1 MFRDEEVLVKINS
14 RNIKYYLERGYEFE
28 TFGFTESKEYIVKT
42 KDIPENSHIKVNV
55 LCELC
60 ESVNL
65 IGVNKFYMNYNRNNK
80 GYYSCFKCKNIEK
93 EKTCIKKYGV
103 NSYSKTDQFKSTE
116 SEKWKGIQKGGEKG
130 RKTMMERYGAD
141 SFFKTE
147 EMRDKSRDWMSSEE
161 FKSKSKKSLID
172 KYGVDSYSK
181 TDEFKNRIH
190 DQKDT
195 IIEKIRRTF
204 LENYGVDWAT
214 KSDVVREKLKLSTE
228 ERETKKKITC
238 MDRYGVD
245 NVSKVSE
252 ISGRIIQT
260 KKDKSLIIPETL
272 LTEWEVYKKSVRK
285 LTRRNFKKLYN
296 DWNGFDYYDGENIKQ
311 YLGFSHTHRFYPT
324 IDHKVS
330 TYYGF
335 FNNFSAEEISKY
347 ENLCITKRY
356 INSIKKTLIE
366 EEFIKIFKPQNN

>member
-14 RNIKYYLERGYEFE
+14 RNIKYYLERGYKFE
-28 TFGFTESKEYIVKT
+28 SLGFTESKEYVVKT
-42 KDIPENSHIKVNV
+42 KDIPENSKIKVNV

-60 ESVNL
+60 SSVNL
-65 IGVNKFYMNYNRNNK
+65 IGVSKFYMNYNRNNK
-80 GYYSCFKCKNIEK
+80 GYYSCFKCKNVER
-93 EKTCIKKYGV
+93 EKTCIEKYGV

-130 RKTMMERYGAD
+130 RKTMIERYGVD

-147 EMRDKSRDWMSSEE
+147 EMRDKNRDWMSSEE

-172 KYGVDSYSK
+172 KYGFDSYSK
-181 TDEFKNRIH
+181 TDEFKNRMY

-195 IIEKIRRTF
+195 IIEKIRQTF

-214 KSDVVREKLKLSTE
+214 KSDIVREKLKLLTE
-228 ERETKKKITC
+228 EREAKRKVTC
-238 MDRYGVD
+238 MDKYGVD

-252 ISGRIIQT
+252 ISERIIQT
-260 KKDKSLIIPETL
+260 KKDKSLIISETL

-285 LTRRNFKKLYN
+285 LTRRNFKKLYT
-296 DWNGFDYYDGENIKQ
+296 DWNGLDYYDSENIKQ

-324 IDHKVS
+324 VDHKIS
-330 TYYGF
+330 TYFGF
-335 FNNFSAEEISKY
+335 LNGFTVEDISRY
-347 ENLCITKRY
+347 ENLCITKRF
-356 INSIKKTLIE
+356 INSIKRTLNE
-366 EEFIKIFKPQNN
+366 EEFLKTFKPK